1 MAYRKKFFFVLLVN
15 LFLCL
20 TGIFFSS
27 LEVYIGNMGEFTFP
41 VRHVWWII
49 LSLSVLVSVFLS
61 CLESFLPE
69 KAVLTLCALAIAV
82 GICFYLQSMF
92 MNSQLQELTGEN
104 VFFGAGTVKKNLALW
119 VSVITVILLGS
130 WLTQRFAGPGRLK
143 EVFLLISAG
152 LIIIQAAGLFSTA
165 ASVTETEKNKD
176 LYLSTEKEF
185 TLSAEKNVLYFILD
199 TCDMEYVDAA
209 LAIDPDLFREFTG
222 FVSYQ
227 NAISMYSRTYPSL
240 PYLMTGEKC
249 YFDIPYS
256 EYLKRAY
263 VNSGFLPDLD
273 ASGADIRLYTALSYL
288 DSGAYQFVDNL
299 QSYDSGSLD
308 RVSVTKLLRAML
320 RLSGYREM
328 PYLLKPYFSYT
339 IDPINRNV
347 LADPP
352 EDYYTLTNNDFEFYE
367 RLRSNRVS
375 ADESIPSAFR
385 LYHLFGPHPGCYM
398 NAYAG
403 YDPNASQVDAFRGDI
418 YILNEYLR
426 QLKDNGIYEQTTI
439 IVTADH
445 GNQNENEDLVL
456 KSAPCCIMLLKRA
469 GADSDDPIVFSE
481 APVSHEDLFATV
493 LDGFDRDISSYSP
506 PLYRHE
512 VNEERSRTY
521 YYTAQRSWG
530 DGEVALKE
538 YTISGDARELSNWK
552 LTGKVWDIRYSM
564 NAVSKNKE

>member
-1 MAYRKKFFFVLLVN
+1 MTYRKKFFFVLLVN

-41 VRHVWWII
+41 VRHVWWIM
-49 LSLSVLVSVFLS
+49 LSLSIFLSVFLS

-69 KAVLTLCALAIAV
+69 KAMLTLCAMTLAA

-104 VFFGAGTVKKNLALW
+104 IIFTARTVRNNLIIW
-119 VSVITVILLGS
+119 ITVIVFVLLIS
-130 WLTQRFAGPGRLK
+130 WLIHRTAGAARLK
-143 EVFLLISAG
+143 EVFVFISAG
-152 LIIIQAAGLFSTA
+152 LVVVQAAGLFSSA
-165 ASVTETEKNKD
+165 ASVTEAEKNKD
-176 LYLSTEKEF
+176 IYLSTEKEF

-199 TCDMEYVDAA
+199 TCDTEYVDAA
-209 LAIDPDLFREFTG
+209 LEIDPDLFEEFTG
-222 FVSYQ
+222 FVSYR
-227 NAISMYSRTYPSL
+227 NATSMYSRTYPSL
-240 PYLMTGEKC
+240 PYLLTGEKC
-249 YFDIPYS
+249 YFEIPYS
-256 EYLKRAY
+256 EYLQKAY
-263 VNSGFLPDLD
+263 ENSIFLPDMD
-273 ASGADIRLYTALSYL
+273 ASALSYL
-288 DSGAYQFVDNL
+288 DRGAYQIIGNL
-299 QSYDSGSLD
+299 QTYDSGSLK
-308 RVSVTKLLRAML
+308 RLSVPRLLRAML
-320 RLSGYREM
+320 RLGGYREM

-347 LADPP
+347 LARPP
-352 EDYYTLTNNDFEFYE
+352 EGYYTLTNNDFEFYE
-367 RLRSNRVS
+367 RLRNNGVS
-375 ADESIPSAFR
+375 ADASLSSAFR
-385 LYHLFGPHPGCYM
+385 FYHLFGPHPGCYM

-426 QLKDNGIYEQTTI
+426 LLKEAGLYDQTTI

-456 KSAPCCIMLLKRA
+456 KSAPCCIMLLKRT
-469 GADSDDPIVFSE
+469 GADSSEPMVFSE

-493 LDGFDRDISSYSP
+493 LDSFDRDISTYSS
-506 PLYRHE
+506 PLYDHE
-512 VNEERSRTY
+512 VNEERVRTY

-538 YTISGDARELSNWK
+538 YEITGNAREFSNWR
-552 LTGKVWDIRYSM
+552 LTGNTWDILYSM
-564 NAVSKNKE
+564 NAVSKNKK